1 MSLMSKDFNGGA
13 RLGLKGIVGIAS
25 CVIGLGVV
33 YFAFGVG
40 NKPIKQNA
48 TVNIKPAAEEGRRH
62 KPVRAMN
69 MALGDMVFFAH
80 DLGFTVKTPKDVP
93 YDDGGKIAIRIENQL
108 QQLRE
113 FYRQESV
120 KNSSLV
126 GGMMLQ
132 LNIGPAGDVL
142 QVKDVSSLIADTDF
156 RKAVVAAAAKW
167 SFADI
172 VSEPLTISCPLL
184 FVREGM
190 DITTL
195 VQWEKSLGHFTDKT
209 TSTRPTVI
217 ATQPAK
223 AVATASTAGSP
234 GKPGGISTNK
244 VAPTTNAKTDA
255 KLFQIKYPTSLRKDP
270 NFSSNSLV
278 TFTIGTK
285 VALINHRGDWLE
297 VKTTD
302 NRFSGFIRKEFVAP
316 ITVARN

>member
-1 MSLMSKDFNGGA
+1 MSKNLSGGA

-25 CVIGLGVV
+25 CVIGVGVV

-40 NKPIKQNA
+40 DKPIKKDA
-48 TVNIKPAAEEGRRH
+48 TASVKPAAEEGRRH
-62 KPVRAMN
+62 RPVRAMN

-80 DLGFTVKTPKDVP
+80 DLGFTVKTAKDAP
-93 YDDGGKIAIRIENQL
+93 YDDGSRIVLRIENQL
-108 QQLRE
+108 QDLRE
-113 FYRQESV
+113 LYRQESV
-120 KNSSLV
+120 KNASLV

-156 RKAVVAAAAKW
+156 RKAVVAAVAQW

-172 VSEPLTISCPLL
+172 VSEPLTVSCPLL

-195 VQWEKSLGHFTDKT
+195 VQWEKSLGHFTDKAA
-209 TSTRPTVI
+209 STRPTVI

-223 AVATASTAGSP
+223 AVVTALPASSP
-234 GKPGGISTNK
+234 GKPTGMPLDK
-244 VAPTTNAKTDA
+244 AAQTTNAKTDA
-255 KLFQIKYPTSLRKDP
+255 KLFQIKYATSLRKDP

-285 VALINHRGDWLE
+285 VAVINKRGDWLE

-302 NRFSGFIRKEFVAP
+302 DRYSGYIRKEFVTP
-316 ITVARN
+316 VTVARK